1 MRKLRIGSAPK
12 QTNYLLHRSVK
23 CFFIF
28 LVTGV
33 TIHISM
39 DVQWENYINSI
50 RQFRKEAGEKT
61 EELEKH
67 LSILN
72 SIKQH
77 LKDIKALI
85 AQQPCQDIMAVNRVC
100 EKILFSDYEY
110 VSNGAVAVSTT
121 SHQVKKEE
129 SNIPPSMQRK
139 VKEIKVYWEKVE
151 ARSREIEGLIQKI
164 IKRVWVFSF

>member
-1 MRKLRIGSAPK
+1 MRKLRIGSAPSRPAI
-12 QTNYLLHRSVK
+12 LLHRSVN
-23 CFFIF
+23 CFLFVF
-28 LVTGV
+28 VTGV
-33 TIHISM
+33 SIQINM

-50 RQFRKEAGEKT
+50 RELRKEAGENT
-61 EELEKH
+61 EELKKH
-67 LSILN
+67 LSTLN
-72 SIKQH
+72 SIQQH
-77 LKDIKALI
+77 LEAIKALI

-100 EKILFSDYEY
+100 EKILFSDYEC

>member
-1 MRKLRIGSAPK
+1 
-12 QTNYLLHRSVK
+12 
-23 CFFIF
+23 
-28 LVTGV
+28 
-33 TIHISM
+33 M
-39 DVQWENYINSI
+39 DVQWENYINSM
-50 RQFRKEAGEKT
+50 REK
-61 EELEKH
+61 LKKH
-67 LSILN
+67 LSTLN

-77 LKDIKALI
+77 LEAIKALI

-100 EKILFSDYEY
+100 EKILFRDYEY

-139 VKEIKVYWEKVE
+139 VKKIKVYWEKIE

-164 IKRVWVFSF
+164 IKRVCVFSF